1 MSRGGRGQAQSRQQA
16 VRPSAWGGGGEAGTD
31 GGCPFRADKERW
43 IRQKYVHKR
52 FVHHGGADGEST
64 PPPQPRPSP
73 PTSAPAQDRD
83 VGLRLYRAA
92 LAGDLVAM
100 ATALAQ
106 GAEVNRSVSGE
117 EGRTALIGAA
127 VGVRRDSGRGG
138 GVLSAAAV

>member
-1 MSRGGRGQAQSRQQA
+1 M
-16 VRPSAWGGGGEAGTD
+16 T
-31 GGCPFRADKERW
+31 FRADKERW

-52 FVHHGGADGEST
+52 FVHNGGADGEST
-64 PPPQPRPSP
+64 PPPAPPPQPRPSP

-83 VGLRLYRAA
+83 VGLQLYRAA

-106 GAEVNRSVSGE
+106 GAEVNRSVIGE

-138 GVLSAAAV
+138 GVPPAAAV